1 MAVRPRIVSTMDD
14 DAPWGMLVSFALDPI
29 PTITWSD
36 EQGYHQSVLE
46 TLPEGELRCPVQ
58 GLDLLETNRA
68 EACCRVGG
76 HAGAH
81 VPGNEVIESLEL
93 FIVAH
98 DASTAA

>member
-1 MAVRPRIVSTMDD
+1 MDG

-46 TLPEGELRCPVQ
+46 SLPDGALRCAAIPVGLPEINGT
-58 GLDLLETNRA
+58 ET
-68 EACCRVGG
+68 CCRVDG

-81 VPGNEVIESLEL
+81 VPANEVIESLEL
-93 FIVAH
+93 VIIGH
-98 DASTAA
+98 GASTTAA